1 MNQKRPVIPFF
12 TDNDV
17 DDRVGDMLRDSG
29 HEVTRLR
36 DAILANSPDPV
47 VAATCREAGLVL
59 ITHNVKDFQKIAKN
73 HKITKKETNRLC
85 RIDLGCEQFRA
96 VDRLSTALNV
106 IEFEWTNRTENSP
119 MVINVGDTVIR
130 IHR

>member
-1 MNQKRPVIPFF
+1 
-12 TDNDV
+12 
-17 DDRVGDMLRDSG
+17 MLRDSG

-36 DAILANSPDPV
+36 DAILANSPDPI

-59 ITHNVKDFQKIAKN
+59 ITHNVKDFKKIAKN
-73 HKITKKETNRLC
+73 HQISKKETDRLC

-106 IEFEWTNRTENSP
+106 IEFEWANRAENTP
-119 MVINVGDTVIR
+119 MLISVSDAVIR